1 MTPSNIP
8 TRSIGGLAI
17 AIGGVTVIGT
27 VSLILFFAVGGS
39 FGALNDVCNGVEAI
53 LSAVLA
59 WALYR
64 LYRAQ
69 SARLSLFALI
79 AAWVGALIAVIG
91 SALIIFDFTGWY
103 LAGLY
108 TMFGYALVG
117 VWLFGLNAA
126 ALRSFS
132 WPRRLVQL
140 GLVTAACMAVGFLA
154 GPGIL
159 GGLDDTDTAPWFVNV
174 GLLGSLG
181 WMFLYPCWCLWL
193 GRMLVT
199 NSATMDVATPA

>member
-1 MTPSNIP
+1 MAASNFPSRP
-8 TRSIGGLAI
+8 IGWLAI
-17 AIGGVTVIGT
+17 AVGAMTLLGV
-27 VSLILFFAVGGS
+27 VSIILFFTVGGV
-39 FGALNDVCNGVEAI
+39 FGMLNDVCNGVEAI

-59 WALYR
+59 WALYP

-69 SARLSLFALI
+69 SPLSSRYTLI
-79 AAWVGALIAVIG
+79 AAWVGALIAITG

-126 ALRSFS
+126 ALWSFP
-132 WPRRLVQL
+132 WPRRLAQL
-140 GLVTAACMAVGFLA
+140 GLLTAACMAIGFLA

-159 GGLDDTDTAPWFVNV
+159 GSVDDVDAAQWFVNR

-181 WMFLYPCWCLWL
+181 WMFLYPFWCLWL
-193 GRMLVT
+193 GRLLVS
-199 NSATMDVATPA
+199 NSTTMHLATQL